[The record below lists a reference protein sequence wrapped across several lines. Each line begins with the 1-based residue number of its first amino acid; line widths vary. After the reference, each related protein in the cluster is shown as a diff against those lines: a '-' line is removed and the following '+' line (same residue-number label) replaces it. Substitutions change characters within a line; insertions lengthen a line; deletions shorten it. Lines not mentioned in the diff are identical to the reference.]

1 MDRLLEYASH
11 HPWLVVGAIA
21 VALVVIVFEVRARQ
35 QDFAAISPQEAIRLM
50 NQGALVLD
58 LRPAEAF
65 AEGHLNGA
73 RRMDSAEILKAG
85 ETLKKHKE
93 KNVLVYCERGTLGA
107 SAARILA
114 GQGFTKAVNLR
125 GGVTAWRTEGL
136 PLARDAE
143 IDVDLSHEAR
153 TEMQRR
159 SGRTSVPQIFVG
171 DVHVGG
177 SDDLHAL
184 EARGG
189 LDPLLGRASTH
200 PIPVS

>member
-1 MDRLLEYASH
+1 MSAGAPQPRVVMYATDWC
-11 HPWLVVGAIA
+11 PYCR
-21 VALVVIVFEVRARQ
+21 RARQ
-35 QDFAAISPQEAIRLM
+35 LLEAK
-50 NQGALVLD
+50 GVAY
-58 LRPAEAF
+58 EA
-65 AEGHLNGA
+65 
-73 RRMDSAEILKAG
+73 
-85 ETLKKHKE
+85 
-93 KNVLVYCERGTLGA
+93 
-107 SAARILA
+107 
-114 GQGFTKAVNLR
+114 
-125 GGVTAWRTEGL
+125 
-136 PLARDAE
+136 